1 MGPFHFYDFI
11 AVIVFV
17 LLIVLSLNE
26 IVLGE
31 LERDLGNHMILEHL
45 LFFSIGALSVII
57 AERVL
62 RLIIISNDRDAFV
75 DSNLDIHQHSSSRA
89 TGKAIQYWK
98 VILRKIFKLNTYP
111 WSWIVIA
118 GSLFFVWHI
127 PPIFDYASTHESV
140 HIMQHLSFVIVGAA
154 TFMIIRIFGE
164 SFNLFLIFSLI
175 GMMGFSGLILA
186 ISDNQ
191 IYRVYSI
198 GSHHNAG
205 TYMFISTFALLLV
218 IMPTYLIRRT
228 MYHIKTSRF
237 RGSNT

>member
-1 MGPFHFYDFI
+1 M
-11 AVIVFV
+11 
-17 LLIVLSLNE
+17 LLIILSLNE
-26 IVLGE
+26 IVLGQ

-45 LFFSIGALSVII
+45 LFFSIGALSVVV
-57 AERVL
+57 AERIL
-62 RLIIISNDRDAFV
+62 KFIIISNDRDAFV
-75 DSNLDIHQHSSSRA
+75 GSNSEIHQYSSSRA

-98 VILRKIFKLNTYP
+98 AILRKIFKLNTYP

-140 HIMQHLSFVIVGAA
+140 HVMQHLSFVMVGAA
-154 TFMIIRIFGE
+154 TFMIIRLFGE

-186 ISDNQ
+186 ISDNL
-191 IYRVYSI
+191 IYQVYSI

-205 TYMFISTFALLLV
+205 MYMIISTFALLLV